1 MSFQG
6 GCIDATLTRRPT
18 SASFKLCK
26 MDTAKECSWCER
38 PTKKLMRC
46 SRCKN
51 PKDTYC
57 SKKCQRDAW
66 PSHIFRCQPGQYIN
80 TAYRLYKACIGDVM
94 PDDEETRRDYGFTK
108 AERTMGG
115 AATVMLCGL
124 YRGLFVH
131 LDVAPQDVHKW
142 RREGRL
148 VQGIKDA
155 FERIPPQNRGAYFP
169 WFLEHQSVLD
179 NDAPDDDLFMG
190 HIAAIIRAAWIKTG
204 GSPSDSL
211 NVINSKIS
219 ILPPSRQACH
229 IFYRAFANNAYPN
242 PIEEQWLKF
251 GFVATLNN
259 EQEANLGVAYRALL
273 NVCTFEELCTAYE
286 ESSIPALFERYL
298 LQCTRHF
305 RDVMAGTPHV
315 NKSVWDLKQY
325 VDKLN
330 AGAGADSTTPVRS
343 AAADY
348 GYINCK
354 THADR
359 ERLDTAYKRYFA
371 HPQTDPI
378 ALHHA
383 CIQGKLLQYLAPF
396 VQWEASQ
403 HHAYAG
409 LLWNMYPLRT
419 AWYAALI

>member
-1 MSFQG
+1 
-6 GCIDATLTRRPT
+6 
-18 SASFKLCK
+18 
-26 MDTAKECSWCER
+26 
-38 PTKKLMRC
+38 
-46 SRCKN
+46 
-51 PKDTYC
+51 
-57 SKKCQRDAW
+57 
-66 PSHIFRCQPGQYIN
+66 
-80 TAYRLYKACIGDVM
+80 M
-94 PDDEETRRDYGFTK
+94 PDDQEMRRDYGFTK

-190 HIAAIIRAAWIKTG
+190 HIAAIIRAAWVKTG

-229 IFYRAFANNAYPN
+229 IFYRAFANDAHPN
-242 PIEEQWLKF
+242 PIAEEQWLNF

-286 ESSIPALFERYL
+286 ESSIPALFGRYR

-330 AGAGADSTTPVRS
+330 AGAGADSTTPPVRS

-359 ERLDTAYKRYFA
+359 ERLDAAYKRYFA

-403 HHAYAG
+403 HHAYAC
-409 LLWNMYPLRT
+409 LL
-419 AWYAALI
+419 

>member
-1 MSFQG
+1 
-6 GCIDATLTRRPT
+6 
-18 SASFKLCK
+18 
-26 MDTAKECSWCER
+26 
-38 PTKKLMRC
+38 
-46 SRCKN
+46 
-51 PKDTYC
+51 
-57 SKKCQRDAW
+57 
-66 PSHIFRCQPGQYIN
+66 
-80 TAYRLYKACIGDVM
+80 
-94 PDDEETRRDYGFTK
+94 
-108 AERTMGG
+108 MGG

-131 LDVAPQDVHKW
+131 LDIAPQDVHKW

-148 VQGIKDA
+148 VQEIKDA

-211 NVINSKIS
+211 N
-219 ILPPSRQACH
+219 ACH

-251 GFVATLNN
+251 GFVDTLNN

-286 ESSIPALFERYL
+286 ESSISALFERYR
-298 LQCTRHF
+298 LQCTQHF

-330 AGAGADSTTPVRS
+330 AGAGAYSTTPVRS

-348 GYINCK
+348 EYINCK

-359 ERLDTAYKRYFA
+359 ERLDAAYKRYFA

-419 AWYAALI
+419 ACPASVSALDVNVGIGSGREPGGTIDVADDKFLFM